1 MDTDIKLRERN
12 RGTTATRENQEVS
25 SFDLTFSDLSY
36 TVGKGKKMFKVTP
49 ISPRQPGGANVKMY
63 CFPPAAGGC

>member
-36 TVGKGKKMFKVTP
+36 TVGKGWEQL
-49 ISPRQPGGANVKMY
+49 SGGRS
-63 CFPPAAGGC
+63 

>member
-1 MDTDIKLRERN
+1 MDNDIKLRERN

-36 TVGKGKKMFKVTP
+36 TVGKGKKMFNGHEAITVHHAKCRCKLV
-49 ISPRQPGGANVKMY
+49 SLVV
-63 CFPPAAGGC
+63 